1 MILYAIKIV
10 FSKVK
15 KSVRRKKGAKG
26 AVERASRPRWE
37 THCWEPF
44 KQQRNSH
51 SKKPTA
57 LNEAARGHSFN
68 FRFPR
73 FKAHT
78 HRKNIPPYSHVFLPA
93 SSSFCPYKPRCPFMM
108 CGQMFAS
115 PCRFLSSSPDP
126 GKAGCTQRC
135 CVSSR
140 LIMAQISRY
149 RAATISSVLL
159 REFTQRQQVAE
170 YLGGGGWGHQLA
182 VLLKHLSY

>member
-1 MILYAIKIV
+1 M
-10 FSKVK
+10 K

-78 HRKNIPPYSHVFLPA
+78 QKKYPAVLTRISARFVVFL
-93 SSSFCPYKPRCPFMM
+93 S
-108 CGQMFAS
+108 
-115 PCRFLSSSPDP
+115 L
-126 GKAGCTQRC
+126 
-135 CVSSR
+135 
-140 LIMAQISRY
+140 
-149 RAATISSVLL
+149 
-159 REFTQRQQVAE
+159 
-170 YLGGGGWGHQLA
+170 
-182 VLLKHLSY
+182 